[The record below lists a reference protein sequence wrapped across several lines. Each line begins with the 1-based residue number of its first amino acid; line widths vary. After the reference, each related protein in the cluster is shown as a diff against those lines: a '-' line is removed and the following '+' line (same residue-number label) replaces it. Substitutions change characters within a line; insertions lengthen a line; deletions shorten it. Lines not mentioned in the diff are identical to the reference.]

1 MQQRK
6 HLPPILSLLLQKK
19 HVFIRNI
26 FDNDQVGSSDNM
38 KIFENFFNDIMN
50 LMFGNAAVHHSHVTG
65 KIIRYAHDFRNK
77 NLKQLQNLIPVFAPN
92 LFSFNFFFAVKGI
105 RFCVWQTKQ
114 LNIGGSNLTNA
125 QYANIGLQGKFI
137 DTIKYYQKSL
147 ASLVAIA
154 NEEEKVNISNC
165 CQKFLL
171 QNEHC
176 SSVFKSLTDEEKIF
190 LLDYFSERKGVI
202 PYERLKSYE
211 DLDAESEGGFFA
223 KTEFFSSLKNKIILD
238 ADYENVK
245 KFWQILRL
253 KKLSE
258 LNNIYNFQDTI
269 ILCEI
274 FENGAKEMMKRFP
287 YKLRKCTSAS
297 SQSSC
302 IHRYLSKVIN
312 VFQHRPSLL
321 MYSRRSL
328 SVDLAV

>member
-6 HLPPILSLLLQKK
+6 NLPPILSLLLQKK
-19 HVFIRNI
+19 HAFIRNI
-26 FDNDQVGSSDNM
+26 FDNDQVGSSDNI
-38 KIFENFFNDIMN
+38 KIFESFFNDIMN
-50 LMFGNAAVHHSHVTG
+50 LMFGNAAVHHSHVTS

-77 NLKQLQNLIPVFAPN
+77 NLRQLQNLIPVFAPN

-137 DTIKYYQKSL
+137 DSIKYYQKAL

-176 SSVFKSLTDEEKIF
+176 SSVFKSLTDEEKNF
-190 LLDYFSERKGVI
+190 LLDYFSEGKGVI

-245 KFWQILRL
+245 KFWQI
-253 KKLSE
+253 
-258 LNNIYNFQDTI
+258 NFQDTI
-269 ILCEI
+269 IFCEI
-274 FENGAKEMMKRFP
+274 FENGAKEMIKRFP